1 MPPPPPHPPP
11 LHHITLPRSSPPLSL
26 FPPSSSSYLSLSP
39 SSIFFFS
46 SPLCSLSVLLSPS
59 LPPSLCPSSCAPS
72 IPSSP
77 SSLNSLASPRLTLP
91 PPIHYYPPNTVSLS
105 SLHYLSRHSN
115 VARQVMK
122 TMRQARTEH
131 RTKPKPSQILAANSD
146 SSSSHHRGSVA
157 RTRSHAD
164 GPAQGRTWNGLAPH
178 RSGPGVQVARAS
190 GTARAR
196 IEWLRLGPRSMR
208 KIVQR
213 GNMHPGPK
221 HLSGE
226 SLFPV
231 TGTSS
236 QSI

>member
-1 MPPPPPHPPP
+1 
-11 LHHITLPRSSPPLSL
+11 
-26 FPPSSSSYLSLSP
+26 
-39 SSIFFFS
+39 
-46 SPLCSLSVLLSPS
+46 
-59 LPPSLCPSSCAPS
+59 
-72 IPSSP
+72 
-77 SSLNSLASPRLTLP
+77 
-91 PPIHYYPPNTVSLS
+91 
-105 SLHYLSRHSN
+105 
-115 VARQVMK
+115 MK

-131 RTKPKPSQILAANSD
+131 RTKPKTSPILAANSD
-146 SSSSHHRGSVA
+146 SSSSHHRGSDIRSVA

-164 GPAQGRTWNGLAPH
+164 GPTQGRTWNGLAPH

-231 TGTSS
+231 CVACLIGKQKKPILFKFLNTFLVSLFSRSRGPQVN
-236 QSI
+236 QSRCRFQFLNQGPPTMER